1 MSSSF
6 LWIVFLSSIAP
17 TVMEESAA
25 PTEVT
30 LLLPSLPIAAIG
42 TIPASAQLLTSLAA
56 ELFPSS
62 P

>member
-1 MSSSF
+1 M
-6 LWIVFLSSIAP
+6 SSIAP

>member
-1 MSSSF
+1 MMSSF
-6 LWIVFLSSIAP
+6 LCIVFLSSIAP
-17 TVMEESAA
+17 TVIDESAA
-25 PTEVT
+25 PTDVT
-30 LLLPSLPIAAIG
+30 RLLPSFPIAAMG

>member
-25 PTEVT
+25 PQGQRDYFGSHGFERTDKSGFHT
-30 LLLPSLPIAAIG
+30 SNWN
-42 TIPASAQLLTSLAA
+42 QL
-56 ELFPSS
+56 
-62 P
+62 

>member
-1 MSSSF
+1 
-6 LWIVFLSSIAP
+6 
-17 TVMEESAA
+17 MEESAA